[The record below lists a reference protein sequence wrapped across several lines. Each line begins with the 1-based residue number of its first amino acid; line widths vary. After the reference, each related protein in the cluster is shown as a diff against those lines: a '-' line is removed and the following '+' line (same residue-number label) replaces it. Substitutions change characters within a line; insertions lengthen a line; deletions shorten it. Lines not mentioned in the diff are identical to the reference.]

1 MKYHRTNVEIIAE
14 ILKIANGGNVTRT
27 KIMYSAFL
35 NYFQLKEYLPM
46 LTKRDLLSYNADTHT
61 FKSTEKGLMLL
72 ETYNLLVDLM
82 LKNNEKT
89 KE

>member
-1 MKYHRTNVEIIAE
+1 VKYYRTSVEIIAE
-14 ILKIANGGNVTRT
+14 ILKIANGGNVTMT

-46 LTKRDLLSYNADTHT
+46 LTERDLLSYNADTHT
-61 FKSTEKGLMLL
+61 FKTTEKGLMLL

-82 LKNNEKT
+82 LKKNEKT
-89 KE
+89 

>member
-1 MKYHRTNVEIIAE
+1 MKYYRTSVEIIAE
-14 ILKIANGGNVTRT
+14 ILKIANGGNVTST

-35 NYFQLKEYLPM
+35 NYFQLKEYLPL

-61 FKSTEKGLMLL
+61 FKTTEKGLMLL

-82 LKNNEKT
+82 LKKNEKT
-89 KE
+89 

>member
-1 MKYHRTNVEIIAE
+1 VKPYRTSIEIIAE

-46 LTKRDLLSYNADTHT
+46 LTERGLLNYNPDTRT
-61 FKSTEKGLMLL
+61 FQTTEKGLMLL

-82 LKNNEKT
+82 LKKKIQE
-89 KE
+89 